1 MKMGVILIGVRE
13 KDPDYRT
20 GVFMVVSD
28 GFVTRCFGDHAKD
41 VLKSRVAF
49 VSDEALKK
57 LGLVDGDGK
66 PVVLTEPQGENNS
79 DVK

>member
-13 KDPDYRT
+13 EDPDYRT

-66 PVVLTEPQGENNS
+66 PIAPIEPQCE
-79 DVK
+79 K